1 MWGDFY
7 TPKEDLRLCIGHLQH
22 QVLTLRCQLRDQ
34 ASAHRVLQVSH
45 GEATRLRDQ
54 LKGELEELQ
63 RKQHEANSAV
73 APLKA
78 KLASLVQKCRER
90 NRLITH
96 LLRELH
102 RRGAED
108 PLLSETARG
117 MVADVALAE
126 YAATFLAPALPEV
139 VSRDPLTLVL
149 RGLRAHAQK
158 YLPKPKTDSVIIQR
172 PLHSESWPVPEA
184 EWPAQN
190 TARPDSPKLPP
201 PSGPTPGPGACPC
214 PAAAAVEPACPARRP
229 WGEGGLSCPVLRA
242 DDPPPPSELLSPARI
257 LAFHKELTQSIRGN
271 AQVHRSPLEL

>member
-34 ASAHRVLQVSH
+34 ASAHWVLQVSH
-45 GEATRLRDQ
+45 AEATRLRDQ

-108 PLLSETARG
+108 HLLSETARG
-117 MVADVALAE
+117 MVDDVALAE
-126 YAATFLAPALPEV
+126 
-139 VSRDPLTLVL
+139 LVL
-149 RGLRAHAQK
+149 LDHTSHRLDVESETAAAVRAQK

-229 WGEGGLSCPVLRA
+229 RGEGGLSCPVLRA
-242 DDPPPPSELLSPARI
+242 NDPPPPSELLSPARI
-257 LAFHKELTQSIRGN
+257 LAFHKELTRSIRSN
-271 AQVHRSPLEL
+271 AQVHQSPLEL